1 VGAMEYKFDLDKNEI
16 SVKEFK
22 AFLSEIKK
30 NNGAL
35 MPALQRAQE
44 LFNYLPKEVLKIIS
58 DELNIPLAEI
68 YGVATFYSQFSF
80 IPKGENQI
88 NVCLGTACYVK
99 GAQAILEEFEKEL
112 GIKQGETTSDLKF
125 SIGQAR
131 CLGDCSKAPVVM
143 INSDIF
149 PLVKKKD
156 VKKILDDYR

>member
-1 VGAMEYKFDLDKNEI
+1 MEYKFDLEKNEI
-16 SVKEFK
+16 LLKEFK

-35 MPALQRAQE
+35 MPALQKAQE
-44 LFNYLPKEVLKIIS
+44 LFNYLPKEVLKLIS

-99 GAQAILEEFEKEL
+99 GAQSILEEFEKEL

-156 VKKILDDYR
+156 VKKILDNYR

>member
-1 VGAMEYKFDLDKNEI
+1 MEYTFDLEKNKDKLTEYKDFLKRI
-16 SVKEFK
+16 K
-22 AFLSEIKK
+22 AT
-30 NNGAL
+30 NGAL
-35 MPALQRAQE
+35 MPALQKAQE
-44 LFNYLPKEVLKIIS
+44 LFNYLPKEVLKIVS
-58 DELNIPLAEI
+58 EELRIPLAEI

-88 NVCLGTACYVK
+88 SVCLGTACYVK

-125 SIGQAR
+125 SINEAR

-143 INSDIF
+143 INSTLF

-156 VKKILDDYR
+156 VKKILEDLR

>member
-1 VGAMEYKFDLDKNEI
+1 MDYIFDLEKNRDKLIEYKN
-16 SVKEFK
+16 
-22 AFLSEIKK
+22 FLTSIKDTE
-30 NNGAL
+30 GAL
-35 MPALQRAQE
+35 MPALQKAQE
-44 LFNYLPKEVLKIIS
+44 LFNYLSKEVLKIVS
-58 DELNIPLAEI
+58 DELKIPLAEI

-88 NVCLGTACYVK
+88 SVCLGTACYVK
-99 GAQAILEEFEKEL
+99 GAQVILEEFEKEL

-149 PLVKKKD
+149 PLVKKND
-156 VKKILDDYR
+156 VKKILDNYR

>member
-1 VGAMEYKFDLDKNEI
+1 MEYKFDLEKNE
-16 SVKEFK
+16 VLLKEFK

-35 MPALQRAQE
+35 MPALQKAQE
-44 LFNYLPKEVLKIIS
+44 LFNYLPKEVLKLIS

-99 GAQAILEEFEKEL
+99 GAQSILEEFEKEL

-156 VKKILDDYR
+156 VKKILDNYR

>member
-1 VGAMEYKFDLDKNEI
+1 MEYKFDLDKNEI